1 MMRCASPPCVPANDC
16 RINFLNHSSLPV
28 FLLARLR
35 DGLLVLFLVTLVIF
49 VLGHMIGDP
58 AALMAPVDASEQ
70 EIARLRRQ
78 LGLDR
83 PFAEQFTAYFGSLVR
98 GDFGQSLWQDRPALT
113 VVLEALP
120 ATVLLTLVGLV
131 FAGSGGSLLGVLAGA
146 RPESALDRWANFLSI
161 TALSVP
167 NFWLGLLLIVIFA
180 VQLGVLP
187 TSGFASWQGLVLPA
201 GALAIIHGARVFQ
214 LVRSATFE
222 EMTKPY
228 ALVAR
233 SKGLPERLI
242 LWKHILRNT
251 AVTMLTTIGWEYVRM
266 MGGAAFAIEVV
277 FAWPG
282 IGQLM
287 INAAS
292 RQDFP
297 VLQAAVIIAG
307 AFVIV
312 TNGVVDLLHRYL
324 DTRIRAA

>member
-1 MMRCASPPCVPANDC
+1 
-16 RINFLNHSSLPV
+16 LNRPSLLTFV
-28 FLLARLR
+28 LARLR

-49 VLGHMIGDP
+49 VLGHVIGDP
-58 AALMAPVDASEQ
+58 AAVMAPVDASTQ
-70 EIARLRRQ
+70 EIARLRQQ

-83 PFAEQFTAYFGSLVR
+83 PFREQFVNYFGSMVR

-120 ATVLLTLVGLV
+120 ATVVLTLVGLV
-131 FAGSGGSLLGVLAGA
+131 LASLGGSLLGVLAGA
-146 RPESALDRWANFLSI
+146 RPESPLDRSANFLSVA
-161 TALSVP
+161 ALSVP

-180 VQLGVLP
+180 VHLQVLP
-187 TSGFASWQGLVLPA
+187 TSGFANWQSLILPA
-201 GALAIIHGARVFQ
+201 GALGVIHGARIFQ

-242 LWKHILRNT
+242 LWKHILRNI

-287 INAAS
+287 IHAAS

-297 VLQAAVIIAG
+297 VLQAAVIVAG
-307 AFVIV
+307 AFVIM
-312 TNGVVDLLHRYL
+312 TNALVDLLYRYL
-324 DTRIRAA
+324 DARVHAT

>member
-1 MMRCASPPCVPANDC
+1 
-16 RINFLNHSSLPV
+16 LNHQSLPA
-28 FLLARLR
+28 FLLTRLR
-35 DGLLVLFLVTLVIF
+35 DGLIVLFLVTLVIF
-49 VLGHMIGDP
+49 VLGHVIGDP
-58 AALMAPVDASEQ
+58 AGLMAPVDASEQ
-70 EIARLRRQ
+70 EIARLRQQ

-83 PFAEQFTAYFGSLVR
+83 PFTEQFATYFGSLLH

-120 ATVLLTLVGLV
+120 ATVLLTLVALV
-131 FAGSGGSLLGVLAGA
+131 FAGIGGSTLGVLAGA
-146 RPESALDRWANFLSI
+146 RPESALDRSANFLSI

-180 VQLGVLP
+180 VNLRALP
-187 TSGFASWQGLVLPA
+187 TSGFASWQSLILPA

-287 INAAS
+287 IHAAS

-312 TNGVVDLLHRYL
+312 TNGVVDLLYRVL
-324 DTRIRAA
+324 DARIRAA

>member
-1 MMRCASPPCVPANDC
+1 LDSQ
-16 RINFLNHSSLPV
+16 SLLV
-28 FLLARLR
+28 FALRRLR
-35 DGLLVLFLVTLVIF
+35 DGLMVLLLVTLVIF
-49 VLGHMIGDP
+49 VLGHVVGDP
-58 AALMAPVDASEQ
+58 ASVMAPVDAKEA
-70 EIARLRRQ
+70 EVARLRQQ

-83 PFAEQFTAYFGSLVR
+83 PFREQFVSYFGALIR
-98 GDFGQSLWQDRPALT
+98 GDFGQSLWQNRPALT

-120 ATVLLTLVGLV
+120 ATIILTLTGIVLAGL
-131 FAGSGGSLLGVLAGA
+131 GGALLGVLAGA
-146 RPESALDRWANFLSI
+146 RPESALDRSANFLSVV
-161 TALSVP
+161 ALSVP
-167 NFWLGLLLIVIFA
+167 NFWLGLLLIVVFA

-187 TSGFASWQGLVLPA
+187 TSGFTGWSSLILPA
-201 GALAIIHGARVFQ
+201 AVLGVVHGGRIFQ

-233 SKGLPERLI
+233 SKGLPNALI

-251 AVTMLTTIGWEYVRM
+251 AVTIMTTIGWEYVRM

-287 INAAS
+287 IHAAS

-297 VLQAAVIIAG
+297 VLQAAVIVAG
-307 AFVIV
+307 AFVIF
-312 TNGVVDLLHRYL
+312 TNAVVDLTYRLLNMHMRL
-324 DTRIRAA
+324 A

>member
-1 MMRCASPPCVPANDC
+1 M
-16 RINFLNHSSLPV
+16 L
-28 FLLARLR
+28 
-35 DGLLVLFLVTLVIF
+35 
-49 VLGHMIGDP
+49 GDP
-58 AALMAPVDASEQ
+58 AALMAPVDASQQ
-70 EIARLRRQ
+70 EISRLRHQ

-83 PFAEQFTAYFGSLVR
+83 PFTEQLASYFGSLLR

-120 ATVLLTLVGLV
+120 ATVLLTLVGPV
-131 FAGSGGSLLGVLAGA
+131 FAGVGGSLLGVLAGA
-146 RPESALDRWANFLSI
+146 RPESVLDRSVNLLSVA
-161 TALSVP
+161 ALSVP

-180 VQLGVLP
+180 VNLRALP
-187 TSGFASWQGLVLPA
+187 TSGFATWQGLILPA

-287 INAAS
+287 IHAAS

-307 AFVIV
+307 AFVII
-312 TNGVVDLLHRYL
+312 TNGVVDLLYRFL
-324 DTRIRAA
+324 DARIRAA